1 MMASKK
7 RGGTVRRFISLLTA
21 CILLCSA
28 APLQA
33 IAETGTSYEAYVIY
47 DGKVHTYTH
56 YYDAWTYA
64 VNMNNNTVIHMSKDW
79 NITGRLDVKEG
90 VSLTVNMHGHVINR
104 GNVNPNNPTYAS
116 DSSGSGSVFMIND
129 NAKLTIIG
137 SDEYD
142 APTEHKGKRLT
153 NYLWYWDKQGNDVI
167 NGALITGGATDSEY
181 GGGAF
186 ILRKQAQLTM
196 TNVTVAGNVADA
208 WGSYYGFGG
217 AISFFNKEGRA
228 TLTNCDLI
236 YNYAEKMG
244 AAVCFDS
251 SDCFLTMD
259 GGMIANNYTE
269 GNGGGIALYSGAD
282 DATLNL
288 SNAEIMAN
296 KADEY
301 GGGLYLGAQTTVVNK
316 GKITHNTAGTSGG
329 GIFVKQ
335 EDCTLNGCTITYNEA
350 AEQGG
355 GVLLENDNLVYVP
368 KLNLLGTLTI
378 KENTVKGK
386 KSNLYLKNG
395 TPVFRDAKIY
405 GIPETDSEIW
415 VSSTVD
421 AIISY
426 IPDSYNDTIF
436 YADEDGKFVYWATGD
451 MVSSDYY
458 RHLVLASG
466 TKPADA
472 TIRLPVTTLEAT
484 QVSNIVSASADGQP
498 LLPKSAYTYNGYTVY
513 KGYGMQD
520 DHTEA
525 NVYYYS
531 DGYFM
536 GDPADY
542 NEHLA
547 SMSLRMASAAMAS
560 GDFSDT
566 HENDRDYT
574 IQASH
579 IKQLFSD
586 IGVSDENIF
595 LSPSYLVK
603 PTADSIACAIG
614 SKPLLGKDGKTDTG
628 YVLIPITVRG
638 AGYESEWA
646 SNLTLGGEDG
656 TEHQGFADAADKV
669 KSMLDS
675 YMEERGLKEKAQ
687 AGKVRFWISGF
698 SRAGA
703 TSNLLAKR
711 LIDEYGDAAVFAYPF
726 EAPQGGLKSAIRS
739 DRKYTGIHNV
749 LLAGDVVPHV
759 AMVSMNFQR
768 YGVDHF
774 LPGTEVGTA
783 KTDTT
788 DVTVGDARQYTR
800 KRSGS
805 LARTI
810 EVKDGKIQGDVN
822 AYTSETF
829 FLKDNDYYTVGTEK
843 YKEQKKKMLLQL
855 AATKDGF
862 IFDDYFHLAKLTLEG
877 IYAKSWMKEVGSA
890 GVTLT
895 DWLPDM
901 AFYLNY
907 WLIGEDL
914 LQSEKARSAYVSTN
928 AQSAFRTLA
937 VDAFTNRLQ
946 PGNIKDKVLSTRTLA
961 AVAVWMGSCITE
973 MLAAIEPDFI
983 HYSYSFYDVLADT
996 GIFDDDCIP
1005 LSREEAVAALKV
1017 LFHVLWGD
1025 LTKVSNYPTA
1035 TLKDYNTDD
1044 YLVVLG
1050 TLLYNANRIIMN
1062 HMPDVVFAWL
1072 RSYDS
1077 FYTDNKDGVSDQSY
1091 VVNTAKDADVKQ
1103 PYLTMKVNGA
1113 EVRLEAGQSY
1123 QLVDDGSGTQPAVTD
1138 IYLHTADEN
1147 AGGMVFYTLGS
1158 AAAAAK
1164 VDYKDYTYFE
1174 GTNPLAD
1181 VTDWSTPQSITAH
1194 TVWYDTPSSN
1204 ATFTIYFT
1212 KNPNLHRV
1220 YVNGEQ
1226 FGGVWAPGET
1236 GVIPIVDPDA
1246 YHEYTGSWLDSSKMD
1261 MQKGLPDWT
1270 VATDETTGDKTL
1282 TFTMPKS
1289 LTQDVYFIINYTQ
1302 KKVKEPVA
1310 SPQDGTYAYDQL
1322 VTFSTP
1328 SGTAEEGFELH
1339 YEYQAR
1345 YKVPFDPWQK
1355 ADSDKLQIYALGN
1368 EGTTVWEVKVW
1379 ATRDG
1384 WQDSNERTFI
1394 YMIDPT
1400 QREYIVHVLNGT
1412 ITGTTESYG
1421 RFKPGQTVSVTASI
1435 PSDSYW
1441 LERWNTEPEGLI
1453 PETTAELTTT
1463 FTMPAGDVTVQ
1474 PVFVKNPPKTGDS
1487 ADPFLWAAGAV
1498 ISAAAIILFICSRR
1512 RQNRG

>member
-1 MMASKK
+1 MKASQK
-7 RGGTVRRFISLLTA
+7 RGGRVRRFISLLTA

-33 IAETGTSYEAYVIY
+33 LAENGTTYEAYIIH
-47 DGKVHTYTH
+47 DGKVYTYTH
-56 YYDAWTYA
+56 YDDAWSYA
-64 VNMNNNTVIHMSKDW
+64 VSMNNNTVIHMSKDW
-79 NITGRLDVKEG
+79 NLTGRLDVKKG
-90 VSLTVNMHGHVINR
+90 VSITVNMHGHVINR
-104 GNVNPNNPTYAS
+104 GNVNPNNPTHAS
-116 DSSGSGSVFMIND
+116 DSSGS
-129 NAKLTIIG
+129 
-137 SDEYD
+137 
-142 APTEHKGKRLT
+142 
-153 NYLWYWDKQGNDVI
+153 
-167 NGALITGGATDSEY
+167 
-181 GGGAF
+181 
-186 ILRKQAQLTM
+186 
-196 TNVTVAGNVADA
+196 
-208 WGSYYGFGG
+208 
-217 AISFFNKEGRA
+217 
-228 TLTNCDLI
+228 
-236 YNYAEKMG
+236 
-244 AAVCFDS
+244 
-251 SDCFLTMD
+251 
-259 GGMIANNYTE
+259 
-269 GNGGGIALYSGAD
+269 
-282 DATLNL
+282 
-288 SNAEIMAN
+288 
-296 KADEY
+296 
-301 GGGLYLGAQTTVVNK
+301 
-316 GKITHNTAGTSGG
+316 

-335 EDCTLNGCTITYNEA
+335 EDCTLNGCTIIYNKA
-350 AEQGG
+350 AENGG

-395 TPVFRDAKIY
+395 TDVWRDAKIY

-415 VSSTVD
+415 VSASVD
-421 AIISY
+421 GIISY

-436 YADEDGKFVYWATGD
+436 YADEDGKLVYWANGD
-451 MVSSDYY
+451 SVSADDY

-466 TKPADA
+466 TKPEDT

-484 QVSNIVSASADGQP
+484 QASNTVSASADGRP
-498 LLPKSAYTYNGYTVY
+498 LLPTSVYTYNGYTVY
-513 KGYGMQD
+513 KGYGMWD

-547 SMSLRMASAAMAS
+547 SMSLRLAAAMGS
-560 GDFSDT
+560 GDFGDT

-579 IKQLFSD
+579 IKQLLSD

-595 LSPSYLVK
+595 LSPSYFVK

-656 TEHQGFADAADKV
+656 KEHQGFADAADKL

-687 AGKVRFWISGF
+687 AGKVRYWISGF

-726 EAPQGGLKSAIRS
+726 EAPQGGLKSIMRS

-749 LLAGDVVPHV
+749 LLAGDLVPHV
-759 AMVSMNFQR
+759 GMVSMNFQR

-774 LPGTEVGTA
+774 LPGTDAGTA

-788 DVTVGDARQYTR
+788 DVTVGDAKQYTR

-810 EVKDGKIQGDVN
+810 QVKDGKIQGDVN

-829 FLKDNDYYTVGTEK
+829 FLKDNDYYIVGTDK
-843 YKEQKKKMLLQL
+843 YKEQRKKMLLQL
-855 AATKDGF
+855 AATKDGV
-862 IFDDYFHLAKLTLEG
+862 IFDDYFHLATLTLEG

-890 GVTLT
+890 EVTLT

-907 WLIGEDL
+907 WLIDEDL
-914 LQSEKARSAYVSTN
+914 LQKEKAHSAYVSTN

-937 VDAFTNRLQ
+937 VNAFTNRLQ
-946 PGNIKDKVLSTRTLA
+946 PGNIKDKVLRTQTLA
-961 AVAVWMGSCITE
+961 AVGKWMGSCITE
-973 MLAAIEPDFI
+973 MISAIKPDFT
-983 HYSYSFYDVLADT
+983 HYSNSFYDVLADT

-1005 LSREEAVAALKV
+1005 LSKEEAVGALKA
-1017 LFHVLWGD
+1017 LFHILWGD
-1025 LTKVSNYPTA
+1025 LTEVTNYPTA
-1035 TLKDYNTDD
+1035 TLKHYGTND

-1050 TLLYNANRIIMN
+1050 TLLYNVGRIIMN
-1062 HMPDVVFAWL
+1062 HTPDVVFAWL

-1103 PYLTMKVNGA
+1103 PYLTMKVNGT

-1123 QLVDDGSGTQPAVTD
+1123 LLPDDGSETQPAVTD
-1138 IYLHTADEN
+1138 ICLHTADEN

-1164 VDYKDYTYFE
+1164 ADYKDYTYFD

-1194 TVWYDTPSSN
+1194 TIWYDTPSSN

-1212 KNPNLHRV
+1212 RNPALHRV

-1236 GVIPIVDPDA
+1236 GSIPIVDPDA
-1246 YHEYTGSWLDSSKMD
+1246 YHEYTGSRLDSSKMD
-1261 MQKGLPDWT
+1261 MQRGIPDWT
-1270 VATDETTGDKTL
+1270 VATDEATGDKTL

-1345 YKVPFDPWQK
+1345 YKLSFDPWQK
-1355 ADSDKLQIYALGN
+1355 TDSDKLQIYALGN
-1368 EGTTVWEVKVW
+1368 EGTTVWEVRVW

-1384 WQDSNERTFI
+1384 WQDSNTRTFI

-1400 QREYIVHVLNGT
+1400 QREYIVRVLNGT
-1412 ITGTTESYG
+1412 LTGTTESYG
-1421 RFKPGQTVSVTASI
+1421 RFKPGQPVSVTASI

-1441 LERWNTEPEGLI
+1441 LERWNTEPDGLI
-1453 PETTAELTTT
+1453 PETIAELTTT
-1463 FTMPAGDVTVQ
+1463 STMPASDATVQ

-1487 ADPFLWAAGAV
+1487 ATPFLWAAGAV
-1498 ISAAAIILFICSRR
+1498 ISAAAIILFVCSRR
-1512 RQNRG
+1512 RQNSG